1 MTKLL
6 IAEKLLRL
14 YQSKQ
19 SGDLSDFL
27 LLRFYNVYLQLTL
40 YKLQGDF
47 RKILKLVT
55 SNTAGNIHFMDSL
68 NHICHKSRVRRD
80 LSFYVLHILCL
91 KAGA

>member
-27 LLRFYNVYLQLTL
+27 LLRFYNVYL
-40 YKLQGDF
+40 
-47 RKILKLVT
+47 
-55 SNTAGNIHFMDSL
+55 
-68 NHICHKSRVRRD
+68 
-80 LSFYVLHILCL
+80 
-91 KAGA
+91 